1 MVLLAGHLMAVAR
14 AAVISIH
21 SKVDA
26 LTPHT
31 LVRVVNVEAIF
42 GVNLSRFMLAR
53 PMPKSQAFGYR
64 TGLHRHVLDL
74 LSVKSPELK
83 ILDRLNLYNLSV
95 IRFLLIK
102 LSGYILPQLASL
114 IDLA

>member
-1 MVLLAGHLMAVAR
+1 MAVVR

-31 LVRVVNVEAIF
+31 PVRVVNVEAIL
-42 GVNLSRFMLAR
+42 GVKLLRVITSR
-53 PMPKSQAFGYR
+53 PMPKSQAFRYR

-102 LSGYILPQLASL
+102 LRGYILPQLASL
-114 IDLA
+114 IDLAYFQV